1 MMGEGGKG
9 VPAMPAVG
17 QARTMS
23 RVLKSGWLWWI
34 VSVLVFLFVTA
45 VFILQVT
52 PTPGAL
58 LTRRVFDAGAAQVK
72 ERNAQYADPN
82 VTFTRD
88 IAYIPAGAPLAGNDA
103 RDTQFDVYHPPG
115 QDAGPLP
122 TLVWIHGGGWV
133 SGDKSDPGHY
143 LTRLSAGGFTVVSLN
158 YSLAPEKR
166 YPLAIAQLNE
176 ALRFLVDHAAEHRI
190 DPTKLVLA
198 GDSAGANL
206 ASQLSAMITNPG
218 FAREVGLTP
227 GIGAERLRG
236 VLLNCGVYNAYTL
249 QSDDPPHS
257 TVTRILSWG
266 IDNTLWA
273 YTGQRQS
280 PSSGRDQMS
289 TIRHLTAQFP
299 PTWISGGNA
308 DPLTA
313 TQSVPF
319 AAALREKG
327 IDVATLI
334 FDESTPEQL
343 GHEFQ
348 YELGTEAGQRALAES
363 IAFARHVTG

>member
-1 MMGEGGKG
+1 MGEWGIG
-9 VPAMPAVG
+9 VPTMLGVG
-17 QARTMS
+17 QAEAMR

-34 VSVLVFLFVTA
+34 VSVLVFLLVTL

-58 LTRRVFDAGAAQVK
+58 LTRRVFDAGSVQMK
-72 ERNAQYADPN
+72 ERNAQYADPD
-82 VTFTRD
+82 VTITRD
-88 IAYIPAGAPLAGNDA
+88 IAYIPAGAPLAGKDA

-115 QDAGPLP
+115 QASGPLP
-122 TLVWIHGGGWV
+122 TIVWIHGGGWV

-143 LTRLSAGGFTVVSLN
+143 LTRLSGAGFTVVSLN

-176 ALRFLVDHAAEHRI
+176 ALRVLVAHAAEHRI

-206 ASQLSAMITNPG
+206 ASQLSAMITNPD
-218 FAREVGLTP
+218 FAREVGVTP
-227 GIGAERLRG
+227 GIGAERVRG

-249 QSDDPPHS
+249 RSQDPPHS
-257 TVTRILSWG
+257 TLARLLSWG

-280 PSSGRDQMS
+280 PSTGRDQMS
-289 TIRHLTAQFP
+289 TIRHITAQFP
-299 PTWISGGNA
+299 STWISGGNA
-308 DPLTA
+308 DPLTE

-319 AAALREKG
+319 AAALRANG
-327 IDVATLI
+327 VDVATLI
-334 FDESTPEQL
+334 FDASTTEQL

-348 YELGTEAGQRALAES
+348 YELGTAAGQRALTES